1 MTDQELDTLMRRVL
15 LDSLKLD
22 AESTASGELAFEPT
36 PRYQRQMAAMVKDP
50 LKWER
55 RRARPLWKNVAQK
68 IAVILLV
75 FSLSLGSLMAV
86 SPTVRA
92 AVVRW
97 VTEWY
102 ETHVVYRHLGAPMTG
117 EIPQYTIT
125 DLPDGYVEDSEQ
137 NISEDDFVCK
147 VYYNEESDNT
157 VQLQDWDGRY
167 SRRNKEWAKTI
178 PNDNPETVRCGYALN
193 SHPAVLD
200 GFIDLVRVEQ
210 QRSRTQGEK
219 IQPSRPSV
227 RDKLKQELPAH
238 KPAAP
243 KKREPER

>member
-36 PRYQRQMAAMVKDP
+36 ARYQRQMAAMVKDP

-68 IAVILLV
+68 AAVILLV

-102 ETHVVYRHLGAPMTG
+102 ETHIVYRYSGEDISGEMPYYEISGLPQGYTEIIRDIYEASVSVVYESPNGDMICFDYTHMQQGAANIIAPG
-117 EIPQYTIT
+117 DDEIIDVTVNGTQGQLF
-125 DLPDGYVEDSEQ
+125 LPHDSE
-137 NISEDDFVCK
+137 N
-147 VYYNEESDNT
+147 
-157 VQLQDWDGRY
+157 
-167 SRRNKEWAKTI
+167 AKTI
-178 PNDNPETVRCGYALN
+178 TWIDADSNLQFVVKAFCSETDILHMAESV
-193 SHPAVLD
+193 S
-200 GFIDLVRVEQ
+200 LVK
-210 QRSRTQGEK
+210 TEK
-219 IQPSRPSV
+219 
-227 RDKLKQELPAH
+227 
-238 KPAAP
+238 
-243 KKREPER
+243 

>member
-36 PRYQRQMAAMVKDP
+36 ARYQRQMAAMLSDP

-55 RRARPLWKNVAQK
+55 RWARPLWKNVVQK
-68 IAVILLV
+68 AAVILLV

-102 ETHVVYRHLGAPMTG
+102 ETHIVYRYSGEDISGEMPQYEISGLPQDYTEIIRDVYEASVSVVYESPSGDMICFDYTHMQQGAANIIAPG
-117 EIPQYTIT
+117 DDEIIDVTVNGIQGQLF
-125 DLPDGYVEDSEQ
+125 LPHNSE
-137 NISEDDFVCK
+137 N
-147 VYYNEESDNT
+147 
-157 VQLQDWDGRY
+157 
-167 SRRNKEWAKTI
+167 AKTI
-178 PNDNPETVRCGYALN
+178 TWIDADSNLQFVVKAFCSETDILHMAENVC
-193 SHPAVLD
+193 
-200 GFIDLVRVEQ
+200 LV
-210 QRSRTQGEK
+210 K
-219 IQPSRPSV
+219 M
-227 RDKLKQELPAH
+227 
-238 KPAAP
+238 
-243 KKREPER
+243 

>member
-22 AESTASGELAFEPT
+22 AESAASGELVFEPT

-68 IAVILLV
+68 AAVILLV

-102 ETHVVYRHLGAPMTG
+102 ETHIVYRYSGEDISGEMPQYEISGLPQDYTEIIRDVYEASVSVVYESPSGDMICFDYTHMQQGAANIIAPG
-117 EIPQYTIT
+117 DDEIIDVTVNGIQGQLF
-125 DLPDGYVEDSEQ
+125 LPHNSE
-137 NISEDDFVCK
+137 N
-147 VYYNEESDNT
+147 
-157 VQLQDWDGRY
+157 
-167 SRRNKEWAKTI
+167 AKTI
-178 PNDNPETVRCGYALN
+178 TWIDADSNLQFVVKAFCSETDILHIAESV
-193 SHPAVLD
+193 S
-200 GFIDLVRVEQ
+200 LVK
-210 QRSRTQGEK
+210 TEK
-219 IQPSRPSV
+219 
-227 RDKLKQELPAH
+227 
-238 KPAAP
+238 
-243 KKREPER
+243 

>member
-1 MTDQELDTLMRRVL
+1 MTDQELDTLMWRVL

-36 PRYQRQMAAMVKDP
+36 ARYQRQMAAMLKDP

-68 IAVILLV
+68 AAVILLV

-102 ETHVVYRHLGAPMTG
+102 ETHIVYRYSGEDISGEMPHYEISGLPQGYTEIIRDVYEASVSVVYESPNGDMICFDYTHMQQGAANIIAPG
-117 EIPQYTIT
+117 DDEIIDVTVNGIQGQLF
-125 DLPDGYVEDSEQ
+125 LPHNSE
-137 NISEDDFVCK
+137 N
-147 VYYNEESDNT
+147 
-157 VQLQDWDGRY
+157 
-167 SRRNKEWAKTI
+167 AKTI
-178 PNDNPETVRCGYALN
+178 TWIDADSNLQFVVKAFCSETDILHMAENVC
-193 SHPAVLD
+193 
-200 GFIDLVRVEQ
+200 LV
-210 QRSRTQGEK
+210 K
-219 IQPSRPSV
+219 M
-227 RDKLKQELPAH
+227 
-238 KPAAP
+238 
-243 KKREPER
+243 

>member
-22 AESTASGELAFEPT
+22 AESTAGGELAFEPT
-36 PRYQRQMAAMVKDP
+36 ARYQRQMAAMVKDP

-102 ETHVVYRHLGAPMTG
+102 ETHIVYRYSGEDISGEMPHYEISGLPQGYTEIIRDVYEASVSVVYESPNGDMICFDYTHMQQGAANIIAPG
-117 EIPQYTIT
+117 DDEIIDVTVNGIQGQLF
-125 DLPDGYVEDSEQ
+125 LPHNSE
-137 NISEDDFVCK
+137 N
-147 VYYNEESDNT
+147 
-157 VQLQDWDGRY
+157 
-167 SRRNKEWAKTI
+167 AKTI
-178 PNDNPETVRCGYALN
+178 TWIDADSNLQFVVKAFCSETDILHMAENVC
-193 SHPAVLD
+193 
-200 GFIDLVRVEQ
+200 LV
-210 QRSRTQGEK
+210 K
-219 IQPSRPSV
+219 M
-227 RDKLKQELPAH
+227 
-238 KPAAP
+238 
-243 KKREPER
+243 

>member
-36 PRYQRQMAAMVKDP
+36 PRYQRQMAAMLKDP

-68 IAVILLV
+68 AAVILLV

-102 ETHVVYRHLGAPMTG
+102 ETHIVYRYSGEDISGEMPHYEISGLPQGYTEIIRDVYEASVSVVYESPNGDMICFDYTHMQQGAANIIAPG
-117 EIPQYTIT
+117 DDEIIDVTVNGIQGQLF
-125 DLPDGYVEDSEQ
+125 LPHNSE
-137 NISEDDFVCK
+137 N
-147 VYYNEESDNT
+147 
-157 VQLQDWDGRY
+157 
-167 SRRNKEWAKTI
+167 AKTI
-178 PNDNPETVRCGYALN
+178 TWIDADSNLQFVVKAFCSETDILHMAENVC
-193 SHPAVLD
+193 
-200 GFIDLVRVEQ
+200 LV
-210 QRSRTQGEK
+210 K
-219 IQPSRPSV
+219 M
-227 RDKLKQELPAH
+227 
-238 KPAAP
+238 
-243 KKREPER
+243 

>member
-36 PRYQRQMAAMVKDP
+36 PRYQRQMAEMVKDP

-68 IAVILLV
+68 AAVILLV

-102 ETHVVYRHLGAPMTG
+102 ETHIVYRYSGEDISGEMPQYEISGLPQDYTEIIRDVYEASVSVVYESPSGSMICLDYTYMQQGAANIIAPG
-117 EIPQYTIT
+117 DDEILDVTVNGIQGQFF
-125 DLPDGYVEDSEQ
+125 LPHDPAD
-137 NISEDDFVCK
+137 
-147 VYYNEESDNT
+147 
-157 VQLQDWDGRY
+157 
-167 SRRNKEWAKTI
+167 AKTI
-178 PNDNPETVRCGYALN
+178 TWIDADSNLQFVVKAFCSETDILHIAESV
-193 SHPAVLD
+193 S
-200 GFIDLVRVEQ
+200 LVK
-210 QRSRTQGEK
+210 TEK
-219 IQPSRPSV
+219 
-227 RDKLKQELPAH
+227 
-238 KPAAP
+238 
-243 KKREPER
+243 

>member
-36 PRYQRQMAAMVKDP
+36 ARYQRQMAAMLSDP

-55 RRARPLWKNVAQK
+55 RWARPLWKNVVQK
-68 IAVILLV
+68 AAVILLV

-102 ETHVVYRHLGAPMTG
+102 ATHIVYRYSGEDISGEMPQYEISGLPQDYTEIIRDVYEASVSVVYESPSGDMICFDYTYMQQGAANIIAPG
-117 EIPQYTIT
+117 DDEILDVIVNGIQGQFFLSHDPA
-125 DLPDGYVEDSEQ
+125 D
-137 NISEDDFVCK
+137 
-147 VYYNEESDNT
+147 
-157 VQLQDWDGRY
+157 
-167 SRRNKEWAKTI
+167 AKTI
-178 PNDNPETVRCGYALN
+178 TWIDANSNLQFVVKAFCSETDILHMAESV
-193 SHPAVLD
+193 S
-200 GFIDLVRVEQ
+200 LVK
-210 QRSRTQGEK
+210 TEK
-219 IQPSRPSV
+219 
-227 RDKLKQELPAH
+227 
-238 KPAAP
+238 
-243 KKREPER
+243 

>member
-15 LDSLKLD
+15 LESLKLD

-36 PRYQRQMAAMVKDP
+36 PRYQRQMAAMLKDP

-68 IAVILLV
+68 AAVILLV

-102 ETHVVYRHLGAPMTG
+102 ETHVVYRFSG
-117 EIPQYTIT
+117 EQLSGEMPKYEIT
-125 DLPDGYVEDSEQ
+125 NLPEGYVEDERVDWPTYISIIYRKANDENAPWIYLRYVYMQ
-137 NISEDDFVCK
+137 QGTVNNIGTEDADIIPVT
-147 VYYNEESDNT
+147 VNGIEGQLYLARNPDESDSTITWIDPDKNIAF
-157 VQLQDWDGRY
+157 VVDAALDAD
-167 SRRNKEWAKTI
+167 SILHIAESVSLVKT
-178 PNDNPETVRCGYALN
+178 
-193 SHPAVLD
+193 
-200 GFIDLVRVEQ
+200 
-210 QRSRTQGEK
+210 EK
-219 IQPSRPSV
+219 
-227 RDKLKQELPAH
+227 
-238 KPAAP
+238 
-243 KKREPER
+243 

>member
-22 AESTASGELAFEPT
+22 AENAASGELVFEPT

-102 ETHVVYRHLGAPMTG
+102 ETHIVYRYSGEDISGEMPYYEISGLPQGYTEIIRDIYEASVSVVYESPSGDMICFDYTHMQQGAANIIAPG
-117 EIPQYTIT
+117 DDEILDVTVNGIQGQFF
-125 DLPDGYVEDSEQ
+125 LPHDPAD
-137 NISEDDFVCK
+137 
-147 VYYNEESDNT
+147 
-157 VQLQDWDGRY
+157 
-167 SRRNKEWAKTI
+167 AKTI
-178 PNDNPETVRCGYALN
+178 TWIDADSNLQFVVKAFCSETDILHMAESV
-193 SHPAVLD
+193 S
-200 GFIDLVRVEQ
+200 LVK
-210 QRSRTQGEK
+210 TEK
-219 IQPSRPSV
+219 
-227 RDKLKQELPAH
+227 
-238 KPAAP
+238 
-243 KKREPER
+243 